1 MIFLDLPLHPGQ
13 PSGTN
18 TGDDRGDDR
27 PNRFFAKVGDPR
39 AWVTLA
45 DDPTGAFVVICPG
58 GGYAGV
64 CVDKEG
70 LDFARL
76 LAGWGVGSLVLVYRQ
91 PGGAF
96 VDPPVPLADARRALT
111 LAVERAPDWGLDPAR
126 LGILG
131 FSAGGH
137 LAWTTLREPG
147 GAPRPAFQVLAY
159 PVVGLRPPLVH
170 QGSRDNLLGADAPGA
185 LVDRFS
191 GDGALPDALGP
202 TFLVHAENDGAVPVA
217 NSSVL
222 ASALRAA
229 GNDVT
234 LVVHP
239 TGGHGFGLGPVHG
252 YADAPDWTPALR
264 RWFVDRS
271 WGR

>member
-1 MIFLDLPLHPGQ
+1 MTYFDLPLHPGQ

-18 TGDDRGDDR
+18 FGDDRGDDR
-27 PNRFFAKVGDPR
+27 PNRFLTDVGDPR

-58 GGYAGV
+58 GGYGGV

-76 LAGWGVGSLVLVYRQ
+76 LAGWGVGSLVLLYRQ
-91 PGGAF
+91 PGGVF
-96 VDPPVPLADARRALT
+96 TDPPLPLVDARRALA
-111 LAVERAPDWGLDPAR
+111 LALEHAGSWSVDPAR
-126 LGILG
+126 LGIFG

-137 LAWTTLREPG
+137 LAWTTVRQPG
-147 GAPRPAFQVLAY
+147 DGPRPAFQVLAY
-159 PVVGLRPPLVH
+159 PVIGLRAPLVH
-170 QGSRDNLLGADAPGA
+170 QGSRDNLLGAGAPEA

-191 GDGALPDALGP
+191 GDGDLPPAVGP
-202 TFLVHAENDGAVPVA
+202 TFLVHAANDGAVPVA
-217 NSSVL
+217 NSVGL
-222 ASALRAA
+222 AQRFKDA
-229 GNDVT
+229 GGDVE

-239 TGGHGFGLGPVHG
+239 TGGHGFGFGPAHG

-264 RWFVDRS
+264 RWFVARG